1 MADNENKAEEA
12 KTLDTGAAKDAPA
25 QAANESKAEA
35 TDAGETAQEAP
46 AEAAGA
52 PKAEKKTAKAEKPE
66 KAEKPQKVSKP
77 KDYIP
82 RLKSDYDDRIVPAMI
97 ERFGYKN
104 RLEVPRLEKIV
115 LNMGVGEATQD
126 KKKVET
132 AAAEME
138 RIAGQKPVITKAKK
152 SIAQFKLR
160 EGMPIG
166 VKVTLRRDRMFEFLD
181 RLVTVA
187 LPRVRDFRGLNPKSF
202 DGRGNYA
209 LGLKEQIIFPEIN
222 YDQIDKVRGMD
233 VIVTTT
239 AKTDEEA
246 RELLRL
252 FNFPFPQ
259 EEQKQAA

>member
-1 MADNENKAEEA
+1 VAD
-12 KTLDTGAAKDAPA
+12 
-25 QAANESKAEA
+25 
-35 TDAGETAQEAP
+35 
-46 AEAAGA
+46 
-52 PKAEKKTAKAEKPE
+52 
-66 KAEKPQKVSKP
+66 V
-77 KDYIP
+77 YIP
-82 RLKSDYDDRIVPAMI
+82 RMRKLYDETIAKAMT
-97 ERFGYKN
+97 EKFGYKN
-104 RLEVPRLEKIV
+104 AMQVPRLDKIV

-132 AAAEME
+132 AAQEME
-138 RIAGQKPVITKAKK
+138 RIAGQKPVVTKAKK

-166 VKVTLRRDRMFEFLD
+166 VKVTLRKERMFEFLD
-181 RLVTVA
+181 RLITIA

-209 LGLKEQIIFPEIN
+209 MGLKEQIVFTEIN

-252 FNFPFPQ
+252 FGFPFPQ
-259 EEQKQAA
+259 DQADEKKAA